1 MEFPPLVFI
10 TALGFLFFP
19 PLAIIQPWVF
29 SSSYPG
35 LLFSPRFSIFPAL
48 VFHFYPPLAK
58 ILSFF
63 SLVYNIT
70 PLVILYIFRL
80 GQKTITIPET
90 SLATVPL
97 TFPNK
102 GYRQVGKDDILHML
116 LPQRTLYPNSKIY
129 VPVFLEQPE
138 NEHGPISAIVI
149 R

>member
-1 MEFPPLVFI
+1 MRRKKRPAKEMKVCFSLENFSKSI
-10 TALGFLFFP
+10 TN
-19 PLAIIQPWVF
+19 
-29 SSSYPG
+29 
-35 LLFSPRFSIFPAL
+35 
-48 VFHFYPPLAK
+48 HK
-58 ILSFF
+58 ILDS
-63 SLVYNIT
+63 IT
-70 PLVILYIFRL
+70 PLIILHIFRL

-90 SLATVPL
+90 TLATVPL